1 MRKEAQ
7 VKTLEQEMQAK
18 LLEFEQLKLEYE
30 NERDLDIGN
39 IYPTL
44 KSVEFHRCVE
54 EEKSFEE
61 HDSISNGDSSEEVE
75 EQETEESEI
84 NVTHFRCFRPKEDRL
99 QT

>member
-1 MRKEAQ
+1 MRKETQ

-18 LLEFEQLKLEYE
+18 MLEFDQLKLEFE
-30 NERDLDIGN
+30 HVRDLDIGN

-61 HDSISNGDSSEEVE
+61 HESNSIGDLSEEVE

-84 NVTHFRCFRPKEDRL
+84 NVAHFGCVQVNGDRL
-99 QT
+99 